1 MRESVC
7 ILDTDKP
14 TPLWQ
19 TPWFLHYVWLKI
31 MEIYIDK
38 NLEICEINCL
48 VLSSIKIRCFRT
60 ILIMVIV
67 SHSYW
72 HFSNFVLNTI
82 TWDALRKG
90 SGKHALFYIS
100 HGMQRLQKVLKCSS
114 VKKIIYLFQPCIS
127 LHLFCPG
134 SLLCVIPI
142 HTARDAYVLEHILGK
157 TVYKSV
163 CHLYLVRS
171 YIHV

>member
-7 ILDTDKP
+7 ILDTDK
-14 TPLWQ
+14 PLWQ

-31 MEIYIDK
+31 TEICMGK

-48 VLSSIKIRCFRT
+48 VLSSIKIRYFRT
-60 ILIMVIV
+60 MLIMVIV
-67 SHSYW
+67 RHSYW

-90 SGKHALFYIS
+90 SGKHFLLYFS
-100 HGMQRLQKVLKCSS
+100 RGMQRLQKVLKCSS
-114 VKKIIYLFQPCIS
+114 AKKIIYLFQPCIS
-127 LHLFCPG
+127 LNLFCPG

-142 HTARDAYVLEHILGK
+142 HTTRDAYVLEHILGK

-163 CHLYLVRS
+163 CYLYLVRNDF
-171 YIHV
+171 HV

>member
-1 MRESVC
+1 MFDFKITEIC
-7 ILDTDKP
+7 IG
-14 TPLWQ
+14 
-19 TPWFLHYVWLKI
+19 
-31 MEIYIDK
+31 K

-48 VLSSIKIRCFRT
+48 ILSSIKIRHCRT

-90 SGKHALFYIS
+90 SGKHFLLYFSRGI
-100 HGMQRLQKVLKCSS
+100 QRLQKVLKCSS
-114 VKKIIYLFQPCIS
+114 VKKSIYLFQPCIS
-127 LHLFCPG
+127 LNLFCPR

-142 HTARDAYVLEHILGK
+142 HITRDAYVLEHILGK

-163 CHLYLVRS
+163 CHLYLVRN
-171 YIHV
+171 YFHV